1 MDKNLNKIYNLF
13 SFNLIFSEFILD
25 NELYKHS
32 PDYILEKYNR
42 YIGFEPNSDFIESE
56 DDKLA
61 ISTYEKIWKPKD
73 CKRQI
78 IYLNHSRSLNLF
90 KMFDTFEKYIGPFNL
105 IRENKEFGL
114 HHNLEL
120 ELKRIIDLNKEGIKI
135 VLRELKLSELV

>member
-1 MDKNLNKIYNLF
+1 MG
-13 SFNLIFSEFILD
+13 

-78 IYLNHSRSLNLF
+78 KIGYLILSLF
-90 KMFDTFEKYIGPFNL
+90 
-105 IRENKEFGL
+105 
-114 HHNLEL
+114 
-120 ELKRIIDLNKEGIKI
+120 
-135 VLRELKLSELV
+135 LSEFYYLIHKLL